1 MKNGSAKKLTQKQ
14 HRQLLAER
22 KKTGLQEM
30 ATSYGISKQCLY
42 NILKTGKVSE
52 RVFNQMAG

>member
-14 HRQLLAER
+14 HRKLLSER
-22 KKTGLQEM
+22 KKTGLQQM
-30 ATSYGISKQCLY
+30 ADKYGISKQCLY

-52 RVFNQMAG
+52 RVFNQMKG